1 MALPPA
7 QPAYILRGH
16 GSQISITAFIRSNTR
31 LLTGDSDGWIVVWS
45 LATKRPV
52 AVWRAHEG
60 SILGINAWGPEKLIT
75 HGKDN
80 RLIVWKLPEG
90 DEPSMSVVLPLDTPP
105 EPRKQPWLLHILHV
119 NTMNFCSFAQTE
131 VSKTASEDEAAEEL
145 LIAVPNT
152 LSSETVD
159 IFQLPTCQRIHNIP
173 NPKSFKGGMI
183 MALSIFHHPQT
194 SYLTVIAGYESG
206 HTIVFQYY
214 DNTWHALYKTQVH
227 TQPVLSLDVSPTK
240 DFYLTSSAD
249 AIIAKHPIP
258 ASDELVIKSGDD
270 VPLKILKTGHAGQQ
284 SLGMRNDGKI
294 FATAGWDSRVRVY
307 GSKGMKELAV
317 LKWHKEGC
325 YAVSFA
331 DVVEETR
338 EGDEGGKELVNR
350 TTALTVKEERL
361 LKAKTAHWIA
371 VGSKDGKVSLWDI
384 Y

>member
-16 GSQISITAFIRSNTR
+16 GSQISTTAFIRANTR

-45 LATKRPV
+45 LAIKRPV
-52 AVWRAHEG
+52 TVWKAHEG
-60 SILGINAWGPEKLIT
+60 SILGINAWGSEKLIT

-80 RLIVWKLPEG
+80 KLVVWKLSEE
-90 DEPSMSVVLPLDTPP
+90 DESSMSVVLPVDTPP
-105 EPRKQPWLLHILHV
+105 EPRKEPWLLHVLHV

-131 VSKTASEDEAAEEL
+131 IPKTVSEDEAAEEL

-173 NPKSFKGGMI
+173 NPNAFKGGMI
-183 MALSIFHHPQT
+183 MALSIFHSPQ
-194 SYLTVIAGYESG
+194 SSHLTVIAGYESG
-206 HTIVFQYY
+206 HTIVFQYS
-214 DNTWHALYKTQVH
+214 DNSWQVLYKTQAH
-227 TQPVLSLDVSPTK
+227 NQPVLSLDVSPTK

-258 ASDELVIKSGDD
+258 ASYELVIKSGDD

-284 SLGMRNDGKI
+284 SLKMRNDGKI

-307 GSKGMKELAV
+307 GSKAMKELAV

-331 DVVEETR
+331 DVVEEAK
-338 EGDEGGKELVNR
+338 EGDESGKELVKR

-361 LKAKTAHWIA
+361 SKAKTAHWIA